1 MKVFVDTSFLYARAS
16 RHDQWHQ
23 LAERDL
29 DPGLSAFTSSLVINE
44 TISLFQSRGFLSTGI
59 DLLRTIRNHPEIQI
73 VHVDP
78 VLQAKGWDLF
88 NRWGGSGANAIDC
101 VSFAVM
107 ESFSIRK
114 ALTFDQHF
122 RTAGF
127 EILP

>member
-1 MKVFVDTSFLYARAS
+1 MRVFVDTSYFIALLLPG
-16 RHDQWHQ
+16 DQWHSG
-23 LAERDL
+23 AHRYPIVE
-29 DPGLSAFTSSLVINE
+29 AAAYTSSLVINE
-44 TISLFQSRGFLSTGI
+44 TISLMESRGYLSSALEFLRRSRES
-59 DLLRTIRNHPEIQI
+59 DEVRV

-78 VLQAKGWDLF
+78 VLQAKGWDLL